1 MNALFTDCMREGLTD
16 NWIHYADIY
25 PNDMDVLIHSSLN
38 VLITSV
44 NYEDYII
51 FCIIKVYFCFTISSL
66 LLASELL

>member
-1 MNALFTDCMREGLTD
+1 MNVLFTDCMREGLTD
-16 NWIHYADIY
+16 WLHYADIY
-25 PNDMDVLIHSSLN
+25 PNDMHVLIHSSLN

-51 FCIIKVYFCFTISSL
+51 FCIIKVYFSFTISSL